1 MAGASGP
8 QSPAA
13 EHPVNCPSCGFVNT
27 EAARFCGG
35 CGKSVS
41 DLPGRLP
48 ASSSAGV
55 TAISPRLQAKKAPTQ
70 QGVSMRAQDGSEL
83 RWGEA
88 DTPVPAA
95 VIPPGA
101 PAAVAV
107 AVSPVRPGH
116 AVTVDYQVNGGPVRQ
131 AVGLPEPRVYGTTG
145 RVFRAL
151 LPGLST
157 GMVEFL
163 PVLRF
168 AGQPI
173 SPRLGQSAE
182 CPRYQVGHDAA
193 PVETTAVSAT
203 PVATSADQA
212 RWDWDTKFLWACSAA
227 IRQQVIGELPD
238 GLRINFEVTEGRFVG
253 PHFEGIVLPGG
264 VNWMRIRE
272 DGVAMVNVTE
282 CLQTRTGTRIDSLYG
297 GILDLGP
304 AGYARALRGE
314 FDPLP
319 PFVLAPTYATA
330 DKELAWLNGA
340 QCIGVGRVDMKTLRA
355 EYDVYVVSVGSQLH
369 TWRWMH

>member
-1 MAGASGP
+1 
-8 QSPAA
+8 
-13 EHPVNCPSCGFVNT
+13 
-27 EAARFCGG
+27 
-35 CGKSVS
+35 
-41 DLPGRLP
+41 
-48 ASSSAGV
+48 
-55 TAISPRLQAKKAPTQ
+55 
-70 QGVSMRAQDGSEL
+70 
-83 RWGEA
+83 
-88 DTPVPAA
+88 
-95 VIPPGA
+95 
-101 PAAVAV
+101 
-107 AVSPVRPGH
+107 
-116 AVTVDYQVNGGPVRQ
+116 
-131 AVGLPEPRVYGTTG
+131 
-145 RVFRAL
+145 
-151 LPGLST
+151 
-157 GMVEFL
+157 MVEFL

-193 PVETTAVSAT
+193 PVETTATWAT
-203 PVATSADQA
+203 PVATSAGQA
-212 RWDWDTKFLWACSAA
+212 RWDWDTKFLWACTAA
-227 IRQQVIGELPD
+227 IRKQVIGELPD
-238 GLRINFEVTEGRFVG
+238 GLRINFEVTDGRFVG

-282 CLQTRTGTRIDSLYG
+282 CLQTRTGARIDSLYG

-330 DKELAWLNGA
+330 DKELAWLNRA

-355 EYDVYVVSVGSQLH
+355 EYDVYVVSVGSQVH

>member
-1 MAGASGP
+1 
-8 QSPAA
+8 
-13 EHPVNCPSCGFVNT
+13 
-27 EAARFCGG
+27 
-35 CGKSVS
+35 
-41 DLPGRLP
+41 
-48 ASSSAGV
+48 
-55 TAISPRLQAKKAPTQ
+55 
-70 QGVSMRAQDGSEL
+70 
-83 RWGEA
+83 
-88 DTPVPAA
+88 
-95 VIPPGA
+95 
-101 PAAVAV
+101 
-107 AVSPVRPGH
+107 
-116 AVTVDYQVNGGPVRQ
+116 
-131 AVGLPEPRVYGTTG
+131 
-145 RVFRAL
+145 
-151 LPGLST
+151 
-157 GMVEFL
+157 MVEFL

-282 CLQTRTGTRIDSLYG
+282 CLQTRTGARIDSLYG
-297 GILDLGP
+297 GILDLGS

-330 DKELAWLNGA
+330 DKELAWLNRA